1 MNVIL
6 ICLDYKDRHR
16 MKRCPFLCFVGL
28 YLHWLCFSF
37 DQVQQCVR
45 VMLNQVIT
53 RDLAHSLL
61 THLQLWINSTTKILY
76 TLYWNLILHYKCE
89 WLYYFSKVSFQFLG
103 YNFFFKSFT
112 KLFFSVF
119 PLIIQYIISVECLF
133 CGSGVFS

>member
-53 RDLAHSLL
+53 RYFITDKKESL
-61 THLQLWINSTTKILY
+61 IDSKI
-76 TLYWNLILHYKCE
+76 WC
-89 WLYYFSKVSFQFLG
+89 YFKPGTWPAAS
-103 YNFFFKSFT
+103 
-112 KLFFSVF
+112 
-119 PLIIQYIISVECLF
+119 
-133 CGSGVFS
+133 